1 MHTLACAHIN
11 ISPFFH
17 ENLPSVWKWQYG
29 SIPIH
34 WLMFTWEKSNS
45 KNWQATPSEK
55 GDCNSCTST
64 NLLSCPWLRM
74 SSSLGS
80 CTTSDL
86 QANSEEKGGKTGGRE
101 DRRWMGEKTTSLHNS
116 QSLFKLTSFPLTT
129 LALPAKPRFT
139 GTHLPFCSWPGAQ
152 NSETKEDYKHHA
164 EHCDNQSRPSLRARW
179 HHTCFHYLS
188 SSSSS
193 LLLTVWALL
202 SLVIFCRR

>member
-1 MHTLACAHIN
+1 MSTLACAHIN
-11 ISPFFH
+11 ISPFLH
-17 ENLPSVWKWQYG
+17 ENLPSVWNWQYDN
-29 SIPIH
+29 IRIH
-34 WLMFTWEKSNS
+34 WLMSTWEKSNS

-64 NLLSCPWLRM
+64 DLLSCSWLRM

-86 QANSEEKGGKTGGRE
+86 QANSEEEGGDAWKGGQEMDGGR
-101 DRRWMGEKTTSLHNS
+101 KTKPTQFTITFQTHLTSLNHPS
-116 QSLFKLTSFPLTT
+116 PSAKLRL
-129 LALPAKPRFT
+129 T

-152 NSETKEDYKHHA
+152 NSETKEDYRHHA
-164 EHCDNQSRPSLRARW
+164 EHWDKQCVPSLRARRC
-179 HHTCFHYLS
+179 HACFHYLS